1 MRILLEA
8 LQAGRL
14 FELTETSKR
23 GAFEFLGRV
32 LEAIPEIPD
41 DSGVVEAM
49 FAREATGN
57 TAIAPG
63 VACPHARVEGIN
75 AEIFCALGWS
85 FDGIDYEA
93 EDGNRVNLV
102 VAYWIP
108 DCQRVGFLKEMM
120 LLEKLHRLA
129 DDIAAATGSS
139 RGTASLDA
147 HHAIVSLEDKILRAQ
162 FFRVKIDRF
171 EDVDHGRDQ
180 ALGEREG
187 RVMLRVAADLQNPLA
202 EFREGGGKIRG
213 RRRFS
218 DPAFAIDRE
227 NLRRANRNRR
237 IEMDLH
243 AAFAILAAIDGPG
256 SAIEKNRH
264 EPYS

>member
-1 MRILLEA
+1 MRILLED

-49 FAREATGN
+49 FAREETGN

-85 FDGIDYEA
+85 ASGIDYAA
-93 EDGNRVNLV
+93 EDGNRVHLV

-108 DCQRVGFLKEMM
+108 DCQRVGFLKEMSG
-120 LLEKLHRLA
+120 LA
-129 DDIAAATGSS
+129 KAI
-139 RGTASLDA
+139 TASGG
-147 HHAIVSLEDKILRAQ
+147 IESLRKCET
-162 FFRVKIDRF
+162 
-171 EDVDHGRDQ
+171 
-180 ALGEREG
+180 LGEVRHGLLDWVTVALNESSPDA
-187 RVMLRVAADLQNPLA
+187 RARMLRLSAKPSA
-202 EFREGGGKIRG
+202 
-213 RRRFS
+213 S
-218 DPAFAIDRE
+218 DD
-227 NLRRANRNRR
+227 
-237 IEMDLH
+237 
-243 AAFAILAAIDGPG
+243 
-256 SAIEKNRH
+256 SAPK
-264 EPYS
+264 S

>member
-85 FDGIDYEA
+85 SAGIDYEA

-102 VAYWIP
+102 VAYCLASQRPSPPSAGSNLCASVRLWVKCATVSWI
-108 DCQRVGFLKEMM
+108 G
-120 LLEKLHRLA
+120 
-129 DDIAAATGSS
+129 
-139 RGTASLDA
+139 
-147 HHAIVSLEDKILRAQ
+147 
-162 FFRVKIDRF
+162 
-171 EDVDHGRDQ
+171 
-180 ALGEREG
+180 
-187 RVMLRVAADLQNPLA
+187 
-202 EFREGGGKIRG
+202 
-213 RRRFS
+213 
-218 DPAFAIDRE
+218 
-227 NLRRANRNRR
+227 
-237 IEMDLH
+237 
-243 AAFAILAAIDGPG
+243 
-256 SAIEKNRH
+256 
-264 EPYS
+264 